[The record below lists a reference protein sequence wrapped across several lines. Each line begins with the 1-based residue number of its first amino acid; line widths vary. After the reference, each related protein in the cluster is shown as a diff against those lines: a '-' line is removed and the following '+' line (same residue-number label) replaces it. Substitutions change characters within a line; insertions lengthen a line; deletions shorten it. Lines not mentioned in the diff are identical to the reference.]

1 MATYVQ
7 ILLPLLCVVL
17 SEAQLIHH
25 SYFNNPGLHHQ
36 EQPYNNVRNQHHNA
50 WFHHFVETDEPP
62 YHSGS
67 NERDD
72 DYGHFDPFFQKDP
85 FFYGNAWG
93 HIGMPE
99 ISNTYNGPNGGYNSH
114 RHEPSHVSSEEK
126 RPEDHNDSNREK
138 PEEKPEEKPK
148 DLPLVD
154 KPEDKVNEKKI
165 KEEIKNNPEILPPKT
180 NEIKKKDENK
190 DKKEKP
196 LDLDKKK
203 DYLLVGQGNNG
214 NNLFLLHENVPNP
227 STVIIPNGNHAGS
240 NVIYVPLNPGQTNN
254 PVYQLVSGQ
263 TAPAGSTNVPI
274 TQDKLGVNGYNN
286 GVQNPAQSTGDYAA
300 SVYQNP
306 TPNYVTIYSNGQ
318 LIQIPGVVV
327 NQPANNA
334 PVQNGNTQGTSY
346 VVANT
351 VPNNMQNVQN
361 PNVIYAAIPNQGSTG
376 PIYVQMPNCMSGCSE
391 TAQNPVQGVNNGA
404 NFVPNNV
411 VYQLNPTSQVGVS
424 NNYAQQMVAPPPQG
438 SIAVTIPNQGV
449 ALSNQNVPSPTYQ
462 TVTLPVNSGSN
473 GYNQPIVMNQVQV
486 PNQGVVSNIQP
497 AQTGVQMPVPD
508 GSNSYNQPAAS
519 NQRQETNAPNQGVL
533 SNQNNPLQAV
543 EVPNNNA
550 YNQPIETNASP
561 VMNVE
566 SRDEVPN
573 GQNGQAQP
581 QIPNQVDQGTNV
593 VSNLGEVVQPE
604 NAQPMI
610 PPTSIILDSSNLS
623 ALGAQPA
630 IMISGFKDKGKKESK
645 KDKNDSAEKKDK
657 KDKSKKK
664 YKKPKDEEKVKDGDK
679 PKDAKPFTNKKKR

>member
-1 MATYVQ
+1 
-7 ILLPLLCVVL
+7 
-17 SEAQLIHH
+17 
-25 SYFNNPGLHHQ
+25 
-36 EQPYNNVRNQHHNA
+36 
-50 WFHHFVETDEPP
+50 
-62 YHSGS
+62 
-67 NERDD
+67 
-72 DYGHFDPFFQKDP
+72 
-85 FFYGNAWG
+85 
-93 HIGMPE
+93 MPE
-99 ISNTYNGPNGGYNSH
+99 ISNTYNAPNGGYNSH

-126 RPEDHNDSNREK
+126 RPEDHNDSHREK

-148 DLPLVD
+148 DLPHVD
-154 KPEDKVNEKKI
+154 KPEDKEKEKKI
-165 KEEIKNNPEILPPKT
+165 KEEIKNNPEVLPPKT

-190 DKKEKP
+190 DKKDKP
-196 LDLDKKK
+196 VDLDKKK
-203 DYLLVGQGNNG
+203 DYLLVGQ
-214 NNLFLLHENVPNP
+214 
-227 STVIIPNGNHAGS
+227 AGS

-274 TQDKLGVNGYNN
+274 TQDKLGVNGFNN
-286 GVQNPAQSTGDYAA
+286 GIQNPAQSTGDYAA

-306 TPNYVTIYSNGQ
+306 SPSYVTIYSNGQ

-327 NQPANNA
+327 NQQANNV

-361 PNVIYAAIPNQGSTG
+361 PNVIYAAIPNQGSNG

-391 TAQNPVQGVNNGA
+391 TAQNPVQGVSNGA
-404 NFVPNNV
+404 TFVPNNV
-411 VYQLNPTSQVGVS
+411 VYQLNPNSQVGVS

-438 SIAVTIPNQGV
+438 TIAVTIPNQGV

-462 TVTLPVNSGSN
+462 TVTLPANSGSN
-473 GYNQPIVMNQVQV
+473 GYNQPIVLNQVQV

-497 AQTGVQMPVPD
+497 AQNGVQMPVPD
-508 GSNSYNQPAAS
+508 GSSSYNQPAVL

-543 EVPNNNA
+543 EGPNSNA
-550 YNQPIETNASP
+550 YNQPMETNANP

-581 QIPNQVDQGTNV
+581 QVPNQVDQGTNG

-610 PPTSIILDSSNLS
+610 PPTSIILDSNNLS

-664 YKKPKDEEKVKDGDK
+664 DKKPKDGEKVKDGDK